1 METKNLL
8 FEIGT
13 EELPSSCI
21 NEGMLSLEKNAIEK
35 FSKNRIDFKSI
46 KTYGTPR
53 RLVIFAKGINVLQN
67 PSEKIIMGPPKKIAF
82 DEKGNPN
89 QAASGFA
96 RSLDIRVEELE
107 FTETERG
114 QYLCKK
120 ISEKEEETRNILP
133 EILADIL
140 NSITFSVQMTWADWQ
155 IKFARPIRWMLA
167 VFGDEIIKVK
177 IESVESSDFTF
188 GHRTLSAGKIKV
200 SKADGYIDFLEKEGK
215 VILDKEKRR
224 ALILDKIKNIEN
236 ENLVRAKVIINE
248 ELLDEIINLVE
259 IPNVLL
265 GSFPDSFLVLP
276 DEILVKAIEYHQRYF
291 AVKDIDGKI
300 IPKFVVVQNGI
311 EDKDHSIIK
320 GNERVL
326 KARLSDAS
334 FFYSEDKRHSWEN
347 WEEKLKGVVFYSG
360 LGTMYDKQ
368 QRLEKICI
376 YILNKLKQKN
386 IAVDKKI
393 EAGCIRASHLCKTD
407 LVTNLVVEFPE
418 LQGVVGREYAKE
430 RKEEKEVSEAVFEH
444 YLPRFYGDM
453 LPQSF
458 TGTIL
463 SLADKLDTITGMFLK
478 GNIPSGS
485 EDPFALRR
493 KATGIIQSL
502 IDKEFDIDLGKII
515 DYCISL
521 YNIFDISKNQDNI
534 KNAENIFSFT
544 AARLKFLYEKQQKR
558 SDIIDAIIGSG
569 CKSVKEMIK
578 RYDAVER
585 IILEGLFED
594 IVTPMIRCKNISKNK
609 EFTDIKE
616 ELLKEKAEKLL
627 YAELVERKCKIENN
641 NLSGKYEESLREI
654 IAFRKTI
661 DRFFDEVLIMDKDES
676 VRNNRISLIGEILD
690 LYLGIAD
697 FSVITI

>member
-1 METKNLL
+1 MESKNLL

-21 NEGMLSLEKNAIEK
+21 NEGMQSFEKNAREK
-35 FSKNRIDFKSI
+35 FSRNRIDFKSI

-53 RLVIFAKGINVLQN
+53 RLVILVGDLNVFQN
-67 PSEKIIMGPPKKIAF
+67 PSEKIIMGPPRKIAF
-82 DEKGNPN
+82 DKNGKPN
-89 QAASGFA
+89 QAAAGFA
-96 RSLDIRVEELE
+96 RSLGIQTKELE
-107 FTETERG
+107 FAETERG

-120 ISEKEEETRNILP
+120 ISEKEEETRKILP

-155 IKFARPIRWMLA
+155 TKFARPIRWILA

-177 IESVESSDFTF
+177 TESVESSDFTF

-200 SKADGYIDFLEKEGK
+200 GKADGYIDFLEKEGK
-215 VILDKEKRR
+215 VILDKEKRK
-224 ALILDKIKNIEN
+224 AIILDKIEDIES
-236 ENLVRAKVIINE
+236 ENKGRIKVIINE

-276 DEILVKAIEYHQRYF
+276 EEILVKAIEYHQRYF
-291 AVKDIDGKI
+291 AVRNDAGKI

-311 EDKDHSIIK
+311 KDSDGSIIK

-334 FFYSEDKRHSWEN
+334 FFYSEDKKYSWEN
-347 WEEKLKGVVFYSG
+347 WIEKLKGVVFYSG

-376 YILNKLKQKN
+376 YILSELKQKN
-386 IAVDKKI
+386 IITDKKI
-393 EAGCIRASHLCKTD
+393 ESDCVRASQLCKTD

-430 RKEEKEVSEAVFEH
+430 REEETEISEAVFEH
-444 YLPRFYGDM
+444 YLPRFYGDI
-453 LPQSF
+453 LPKTF
-458 TGTIL
+458 TGTVL
-463 SLADKLDTITGMFLK
+463 SIADKLDTITGMFLA

-493 KATGIIQSL
+493 RATGIVQSL
-502 IDKEFDIDLGKII
+502 INREFDIDLGNII
-515 DYCISL
+515 NYCISL
-521 YNIFDISKNQDNI
+521 YGGFDISKNQDNNR
-534 KNAENIFSFT
+534 NAENIFSFI
-544 AARLKFLYEKQQKR
+544 AARLKFLYERQQKR
-558 SDIIDAIIGSG
+558 TDVIDAITSSG
-569 CKSVKEMIK
+569 CRSLKEITR
-578 RYDAVER
+578 RYDAVEK
-585 IILEGLFED
+585 IIIEGLFED

-616 ELLKEKAEKLL
+616 ELLKEKSEKLL
-627 YAELVERKCKIENN
+627 HEELVERREKIRNN
-641 NLSGKYEESLREI
+641 NLSGSFDKSLREL
-654 IAFRKTI
+654 ARFRKTI

-676 VRNNRISLIGEILD
+676 VRNNRISLIGEILS
-690 LYLGIAD
+690 LYLGMAD

>member
-430 RKEEKEVSEAVFEH
+430 RKEEKEVIEAVFEH